1 MIARILR
8 LAIVVVV
15 AVGVL
20 VLFAYAFLA
29 ALILVPVLGLLFF
42 LFGKKYGNVWVVGDP
57 GFRPGSGRGDTRP
70 PAGRR
75 PPVIDHD
82 PNDLPPREEH
92 KDRQ

>member
-1 MIARILR
+1 MLARILR

-15 AVGVL
+15 AAGVL

-29 ALILVPVLGLLFF
+29 ALILIPVLGLLFF

-57 GFRPGSGRGDTRP
+57 TFGRSHRRPP
-70 PAGRR
+70 PAGRP

-82 PNDLPPREEH
+82 PNDLPPPEDH